1 MTSSKPIKLNL
12 GCGYDHR
19 RGYINIDLDR
29 TVKPDLVADLRHELP
44 FPNHSVSE
52 ILLQDTLEH
61 LTQQD
66 ALQLLRRCEKALMT
80 DGVLMIRVPNVFAI
94 FRKYFFR
101 PDILMLFLYG
111 DTSRN
116 GEWGAHK
123 YGYTPQILRRLINGT
138 KLELVRARTE
148 DTNYVFELVRRSHPV
163 SLERVEL
170 RTWWQQLLTPL
181 AISPHTLI
189 IWKIT
194 RPYPTIWAKT
204 VYRLLS
210 IWVDEIVVSKHSL
223 IIFVKDQLRFS
234 HLRIVRESEKQ
245 RSKTKRAARKK

>member
-12 GCGYDHR
+12 GCGFDHR
-19 RGYINIDLDR
+19 RGYINIDVDR
-29 TVKPDLVADLRHELP
+29 KVKPNLVADLRRELP
-44 FPNHSVSE
+44 FPRHSVSE

-66 ALQLLRRCEKALMT
+66 AMKLLRRCEK
-80 DGVLMIRVPNVFAI
+80 VLRISGKLIVRVPNVFAI

-138 KLELVRARTE
+138 NLELIGTRTE
-148 DTNYVFELVRRSHPV
+148 DTNYIFELIRRDRPV
-163 SLERVEL
+163 NLARIEL
-170 RTWWQQLLTPL
+170 LSWWQQLLTPYF
-181 AISPHTLI
+181 ISPRSLI
-189 IWKIT
+189 VWKIT
-194 RPYPTIWAKT
+194 QPYPTALAKT
-204 VYRLLS
+204 IYRLLS
-210 IWVDEIVVSKHSL
+210 IWVDEIRVSKQSL
-223 IIFVKDQLRFS
+223 ITFVKDQLHFS
-234 HLRIVRESEKQ
+234 HLRITSQKINQKR
-245 RSKTKRAARKK
+245 TKRPVRKK